1 MEQIGVR
8 LVLNELDI
16 EGLLSS
22 GVPEDDYDLEAGR
35 IAEALNG
42 LPAMEVTEDRVA
54 TIIEDVWSAIFGPF
68 FPEDLRARQ
77 HAFHLAAR
85 RIIRPRRTSIN

>member
-1 MEQIGVR
+1 MELIGVR

-22 GVPEDDYDLEAGR
+22 GASEDEYDLEAVR
-35 IAEALNG
+35 IAEAVNG

-54 TIIEDVWSAIFGPF
+54 NIIEDVWSAIFGPF

-85 RIIRPRRTSIN
+85 RMMRPRRTAIN